1 MGELEASIPL
11 EVVLAAVGVVIL
23 LFIIIVISL
32 WVKLNR
38 LRKKYERMLNGAEG
52 VNVEQILIDLQQKWN
67 EQAVKSNEID
77 QKIKQIRQDMRQ
89 MKSHIGF
96 YRYNAFAEQGSDL
109 SFSVAILDEKQDGVV
124 LTGIHSREQ
133 TYMYAKSI
141 EQGQSKYTLSPE
153 EKEAINRCAIK
164 G

>member
-1 MGELEASIPL
+1 MGELGASIPL
-11 EVVLAAVGVVIL
+11 EVVLAFVGIIGLV
-23 LFIIIVISL
+23 FIIIVVSL

-38 LRKKYERMLNGAEG
+38 LRKRYERMLNGAEAA
-52 VNVEQILIDLQQKWN
+52 NVEQILIDLQEKLNNQ
-67 EQAVKSNEID
+67 EAMSDETD
-77 QKIKQIRQDMRQ
+77 RKIKQIRQDMRY

-96 YRYNAFAEQGSDL
+96 YRYNAFAERGSDL
-109 SFSVAILDEKQDGVV
+109 SFSVAILDDQQNGVV

-133 TYMYAKSI
+133 TYMYAKPI

-153 EKEAINRCAIK
+153 EKEAINRCAVK

>member
-11 EVVLAAVGVVIL
+11 EVVLAAVGVVLL
-23 LFIIIVISL
+23 LFVIIMISL

-38 LRKKYERMLNGAEG
+38 LRKKYESMLNGAEG
-52 VNVEQILIDLQQKWN
+52 LNVEQILIDLQQKWN
-67 EQAVKSNEID
+67 EQAEISD
-77 QKIKQIRQDMRQ
+77 GINRKIKQIRQDMGH

-96 YRYNAFAEQGSDL
+96 YRYNAFAERGSDL
-109 SFSVAILDEKQDGVV
+109 SFSVAILDDQQDGVV

-133 TYMYAKSI
+133 TYMYAKPI
-141 EQGQSKYTLSPE
+141 EQGQSKYMLSPE